1 MNDMIQAID
10 LGKSYPLP
18 EGAYPVFSG
27 VNFAV
32 KPGEMVAVM
41 GVSGVG
47 KTTLLNLLGGL
58 DRPTE
63 GRIVLD
69 GDDLGARTIE
79 ELAAIRN
86 RKVGFVFQFFHLLPE
101 FTALEN
107 ASLPLLIRGM
117 DRSRAFPRGLDL
129 LRDVSLEDKASMR
142 PSQLSGGEQ
151 QRVSLAR
158 ALVGSPKLLLADE
171 PTGNLDWKTGES
183 ILRLIRD
190 LHGRMGLTSI
200 LVTHNERVADLC
212 DRRLLMEKGRLKR
225 MG

>member
-1 MNDMIQAID
+1 MIQAHD

-18 EGAYPVFSG
+18 EGRYRVFG
-27 VNFAV
+27 GLHLDVRE
-32 KPGEMVAVM
+32 GEMVAVM

-58 DRPTE
+58 DRPSE
-63 GRIVLD
+63 GRVVLD
-69 GDDLGARTIE
+69 GTDLGRATIE

-101 FTALEN
+101 FSAAEN
-107 ASLPLLIRGM
+107 VALPLLIRGA
-117 DRSRAFPRGLDL
+117 DRAEALSSAERMLG
-129 LRDVSLEDKASMR
+129 DVALASKAPMR

-158 ALVGSPKLLLADE
+158 ALVGSPKILLADE
-171 PTGNLDWKTGES
+171 PTGNLDWKTGEA
-183 ILRLIRD
+183 ILRLIRE
-190 LHGRMGLTSI
+190 LHARMGLTSV

-212 DRRLLMEKGRLKR
+212 DRRLLMEEGRLKR
-225 MG
+225 LA

>member
-1 MNDMIQAID
+1 MNDMIQAVD
-10 LGKSYPLP
+10 LAKSYPLP
-18 EGAYPVFSG
+18 EGAYRVFSG
-27 VNFAV
+27 LNFNV
-32 KPGEMVAVM
+32 KPGEMVAIM

-63 GRIVLD
+63 GRVVLD
-69 GDDLGARTIE
+69 GDDLGGKTIE

-86 RKVGFVFQFFHLLPE
+86 GKVGFVFQFFHLLPE

-107 ASLPLLIRGM
+107 VSLPLLIRGM
-117 DRSRAFPRGLDL
+117 DRSRAYPRAKDL
-129 LRDVSLEDKASMR
+129 LRDVSLEEKAAMR

-183 ILRLIRD
+183 ILGLIRD

-225 MG
+225 LG

>member
-1 MNDMIQAID
+1 MIQAID

-18 EGAYPVFSG
+18 GGSYPVFDG
-27 VNFAV
+27 LHLDVRE
-32 KPGEMVAVM
+32 GEMVAVM

-58 DRPTE
+58 DRPSR
-63 GRIVLD
+63 GRVVLD
-69 GDDLGARTIE
+69 GEDLGRASVE
-79 ELAAIRN
+79 GLAAIRN

-101 FTALEN
+101 FTAVEN
-107 ASLPLLIRGM
+107 VALPLLIRGA
-117 DRSRAFPRGLDL
+117 DRAEAAARAAGLLD
-129 LRDVSLEDKASMR
+129 DVALEGKAPMR

-158 ALVGSPKLLLADE
+158 ALVGSPKILLADE
-171 PTGNLDWKTGES
+171 PTGNLDWKTGEG

-190 LHGRMGLTSI
+190 LHIKMGLTSV
-200 LVTHNERVADLC
+200 LVTHNERVARLC

-225 MG
+225 LG